1 MTSEKQAIIPGTAHW
16 SDNFD
21 TYTEWVV
28 AGRPEEFDY
37 LEPKK
42 DKDKMTLEVE
52 KDKDKMT
59 LIEKAKEMAA
69 EYHKGM
75 TDKYGNPYMG
85 HLDRVAD
92 RVREMEYDFVDE
104 TSEIKLYV
112 ASAYLH
118 DIIEDTDCTR
128 EDLMALF
135 PESVV
140 EAVFRL
146 TRDEGVTYAEYIE
159 RILSRDI
166 IPTLAGKIAR
176 VVKLADLLDH
186 LAGPTP
192 CPPSLIKRYEKSLYR
207 LISKG
212 YA

>member
-1 MTSEKQAIIPGTAHW
+1 MTEKT
-16 SDNFD
+16 
-21 TYTEWVV
+21 
-28 AGRPEEFDY
+28 
-37 LEPKK
+37 
-42 DKDKMTLEVE
+42 M
-52 KDKDKMT
+52 
-59 LIEKAKEMAA
+59 IEKAKKIAA

-75 TDKYGNPYMG
+75 VDKYGNPYME
-85 HLDRVAD
+85 HLERVAD

-104 TSEIKLYV
+104 TSEIELYV
-112 ASAYLH
+112 ATAYLH

-128 EDLMALF
+128 EDLVALF

-140 EAVFRL
+140 EAIFRL
-146 TRDEGVTYAEYIE
+146 TREEGMTYAEYIE

-192 CPPSLIKRYEKSLYR
+192 CPPNLVKRYEKSLYR

-212 YA
+212 I

>member
-1 MTSEKQAIIPGTAHW
+1 MTEKT
-16 SDNFD
+16 
-21 TYTEWVV
+21 
-28 AGRPEEFDY
+28 
-37 LEPKK
+37 
-42 DKDKMTLEVE
+42 M
-52 KDKDKMT
+52 
-59 LIEKAKEMAA
+59 IEKAKKIAA

-75 TDKYGNPYMG
+75 VDKYGNPYIE

-104 TSEIKLYV
+104 TSEIELYV
-112 ASAYLH
+112 ATAYLH

-128 EDLMALF
+128 EDLVALF

-140 EAVFRL
+140 EAIFRL
-146 TRDEGVTYAEYIE
+146 TREEGMTYAEYIE
-159 RILSRDI
+159 RILSRWLVRRMA
-166 IPTLAGKIAR
+166 LAGKIAR

-192 CPPSLIKRYEKSLYR
+192 CPPNLVKRYEKSLYR

-212 YA
+212 I

>member
-1 MTSEKQAIIPGTAHW
+1 MTEKT
-16 SDNFD
+16 
-21 TYTEWVV
+21 
-28 AGRPEEFDY
+28 
-37 LEPKK
+37 
-42 DKDKMTLEVE
+42 M
-52 KDKDKMT
+52 
-59 LIEKAKEMAA
+59 IEKAKKIAA

-75 TDKYGNPYMG
+75 VDKYGNPYME

-104 TSEIKLYV
+104 TSEIELYV
-112 ASAYLH
+112 ATAYLH

-128 EDLMALF
+128 EDLVALF

-140 EAVFRL
+140 EAIFRL
-146 TRDEGVTYAEYIE
+146 TREEGMTYAEYIE
-159 RILSRDI
+159 RILSRWLVRRLA
-166 IPTLAGKIAR
+166 LAGKIAR

-192 CPPSLIKRYEKSLYR
+192 CPPNLVKRYEKSLYR

-212 YA
+212 I

>member
-1 MTSEKQAIIPGTAHW
+1 MTEKT
-16 SDNFD
+16 
-21 TYTEWVV
+21 
-28 AGRPEEFDY
+28 
-37 LEPKK
+37 
-42 DKDKMTLEVE
+42 M
-52 KDKDKMT
+52 
-59 LIEKAKEMAA
+59 IEKAKKFAA

-75 TDKYGNPYMG
+75 VDKYGNPYME
-85 HLDRVAD
+85 HLIRVAD

-104 TSEIKLYV
+104 TSEIEMYV
-112 ASAYLH
+112 ATAYLH

-128 EDLMALF
+128 EDLVALF

-140 EAVFRL
+140 EAIFRL
-146 TRDEGVTYAEYIE
+146 TRKEGMTYAEYIE

-192 CPPSLIKRYEKSLYR
+192 CPPNLVKRYEKSLYR

-212 YA
+212 I

>member
-1 MTSEKQAIIPGTAHW
+1 MTSEKHATIRGAPHW
-16 SDNFD
+16 SDHFD
-21 TYTEWVV
+21 SYD
-28 AGRPEEFDY
+28 EFLAAVGKGQINDY
-37 LEPKK
+37 HFNNLEPKK
-42 DKDKMTLEVE
+42 E
-52 KDKDKMT
+52 KDKDKKTM
-59 LIEKAKEMAA
+59 IDKAMDLASN
-69 EYHKGM
+69 YHGGM
-75 TDKYGNPYMG
+75 VDKYGNSYFE

-104 TSEIKLYV
+104 TSEIELYV
-112 ASAYLH
+112 ATAYLH

-128 EDLMALF
+128 EDLVALF

-186 LAGPTP
+186 VSGPTP
-192 CPPSLIKRYEKSLYR
+192 CPQSLIKRYEKSLYR